1 MPDLRLKRAT
11 QCRRALLI
19 AAIAALLSV
28 KASHSLAQQA
38 NVGVP
43 FRNGGH
49 SFYENVNLGW
59 GLSAPGA
66 FFRFN
71 APAPPPFGGFDPNGQ
86 ATLGGGLAGGRG
98 SGFFQLN
105 AGQGSNTSFGSQTV
119 SGTLLDGTT
128 LVVGDQSLRP
138 FVTSVVP
145 VVASDPSPLRERLRR
160 SAELQAAR
168 QATPGAALQRA
179 NESPTQTT
187 AHERST
193 AATGDLSV
201 AAIRAQQ
208 AQAEAEKREET
219 AALLGKAR
227 AAREEGKVGVARVY
241 YQQVL
246 RRISSDETR
255 SIREEAAE
263 FLSR

>member
-1 MPDLRLKRAT
+1 MPGLRPKLVTVYRGA
-11 QCRRALLI
+11 ALI
-19 AAIAALLSV
+19 AALAALLSLP
-28 KASHSLAQQA
+28 SDSWAQQA

-49 SFYENVNLGW
+49 SFYENINLGW
-59 GLSAPGA
+59 GLSAPGG

-71 APAPPPFGGFDPNGQ
+71 APAPPPFGGFDPNAQ
-86 ATLGGGLAGGRG
+86 ATVGGGFAGRGG

-119 SGTLLDGTT
+119 SGTIMDGTT
-128 LVVGDQSLRP
+128 MIFGDPSLRP

-168 QATPGAALQRA
+168 QTTPAAAPLLVKEDSARA
-179 NESPTQTT
+179 AAS
-187 AHERST
+187 ERST
-193 AATGDLSV
+193 AAAGDLSV
-201 AAIRAQQ
+201 AAIRAEQRKD
-208 AQAEAEKREET
+208 EAESKAEIE
-219 AALLGKAR
+219 ALLDKAR
-227 AAREEGKVGVARVY
+227 AARDQGKAGVARIY

-246 RRISSDETR
+246 RRVSGAEARAIQ
-255 SIREEAAE
+255 EESAKL
-263 FLSR
+263 LSR

>member
-1 MPDLRLKRAT
+1 MPGLRQKFVTVSRGA
-11 QCRRALLI
+11 ALI
-19 AAIAALLSV
+19 AALAALLSLP
-28 KASHSLAQQA
+28 SDSGAQQA

-59 GLSAPGA
+59 GLSAPGG

-71 APAPPPFGGFDPNGQ
+71 APAPPPFGGFDPNAQ
-86 ATLGGGLAGGRG
+86 ATLGGGFAGRGG

-119 SGTLLDGTT
+119 SGTMMDGTT
-128 LVVGDQSLRP
+128 MIFGDQSLRP

-168 QATPGAALQRA
+168 QTTPAAAPLLLKENSAQATP
-179 NESPTQTT
+179 
-187 AHERST
+187 ERST
-193 AATGDLSV
+193 AAAGDLSV

-208 AQAEAEKREET
+208 RKVEAESKAEI
-219 AALLGKAR
+219 AALLDKAR
-227 AAREEGKVGVARVY
+227 AARDQGKAGVARIY

-246 RRISSDETR
+246 RRISGAEAR
-255 SIREEAAE
+255 AIQEESATL
-263 FLSR
+263 LSR